1 MIIFTH
7 TIVEYEANCS
17 LMFLANHVWFTTEV
31 YLDVTLKY
39 CDFPAVSINKSNN
52 RTLVNKVHGANMGPV
67 WADRTQVG
75 PMLAP
80 WTLLSGTAWKL
91 AVQCFIAGPGELT
104 EYFGENQ
111 WCYNMILS
119 TDSTIGIQLGVG
131 LPNRFSACLI
141 FHFILRI
148 IKTLFLTLCNE
159 GLLQWTNG
167 TTGFIICKSSESRQ
181 YVHFSY
187 GPKYTKETFLCNCLP
202 PKDLMISW

>member
-7 TIVEYEANCS
+7 TIVDYEANCS

-39 CDFPAVSINKSNN
+39 CDFSAVSISKSNN
-52 RTLVNKVHGANMGPV
+52 RTPDNKVHGANMGPV

-111 WCYNMILS
+111 WCYNTILS

-148 IKTLFLTLCNE
+148 IKCFSHYVMKVSYNEPMEKLVLLFVNHLKASNMYIFLMVPNVQKK
-159 GLLQWTNG
+159 L
-167 TTGFIICKSSESRQ
+167 S
-181 YVHFSY
+181 YVIACH
-187 GPKYTKETFLCNCLP
+187 L
-202 PKDLMISW
+202 KDLMISW